1 MNARDRELG
10 MNAAITRRDFL
21 DGAGIA
27 IGAALLPRSAQAR
40 DVGAQDLS
48 GYYPPALTGMR
59 GSHPGSFE
67 VAHALRDGAS
77 WTGASTGEH
86 FDLVVVGGG
95 ISGLAAAYFYRE
107 AMGASA
113 KILVL
118 DNHDDFGGHAKRNEF
133 QIDGRL
139 MIGYGGTMLL
149 EAPGGYPPVAKR
161 LISQLGI
168 DPKRF
173 YSAYHHDLYS
183 SFGLSHGTF
192 FDKAAFGADHLAI
205 GSLNDPKVLAGLP
218 LSAAGKA
225 DLARLYADERNY
237 LEDMTPQAQI
247 DYLARTDYRTYLKNR
262 VHIGDEALRAIQSLP
277 HGVWNIGIDALPAR
291 TAWSSQYPGF
301 GNLDLDIY
309 DDSGWVDEPNIFHFP
324 DGNATVARLL
334 VRAMIPRSAPGDD
347 MEDIVTARFDYGKLD
362 DPASPVR
369 IRLNSTAV
377 RVRHIG
383 DAPANPLEVTY
394 VRGGEGKHRYRRPGG
409 DGLLPRR
416 HSPALP
422 GNAGSAAG
430 AARQFPA
437 LTPGLHQR
445 PDPQLAEFRGTWPA
459 PRPVRRQL
467 PVPRR
472 PRLSGESWRL
482 RLPQGSGRTH
492 IGAYDPCTPAAG
504 PRRPRTI
511 PRRQAGTAGHAL
523 RDIRTQHARSAQ
535 PVAWQRRLRCG
546 AGHCGAHRQPLAARV
561 RLRIRSG
568 NGPCR
573 VRAESVAGREA
584 PLEARQP
591 AIRKH
596 LDRRHRRR
604 LQCHDRSR
612 DRRGLSGRIRIVA
625 EHPVTPPQGPCMG
638 DRHVRTSSL
647 SGSATTNGTIADASQ
662 YLTADQ
668 SGPFR
673 DPHVRLEARG
683 LGR

>member
-21 DGAGIA
+21 GGTGIA
-27 IGAALLPRSAQAR
+27 IGTALLPHAAQAR

-67 VAHALRDGAS
+67 IAHALRDGAS

-161 LISQLGI
+161 LIRQLGI

-173 YSAYHHDLYS
+173 YSAYHHDLYAS
-183 SFGLSHGTF
+183 LGLARGTF
-192 FDKAAFGADHLAI
+192 FDKAAFGTDHLAI

-218 LSAAGKA
+218 LSASGKA

-237 LEDMTPQAQI
+237 LEGMTPQAQI

-262 VHIGDEALRAIQSLP
+262 AHMGDEALRTIESLP
-277 HGVWNIGIDALPAR
+277 YGVWNIGIDALPAR
-291 TAWSSQYPGF
+291 TAWSSEYPGF

-309 DDSGWVDEPNIFHFP
+309 DDSEWVDEPNIFHFP

-334 VRAMIPRSAPGDD
+334 VRAMIPRSAPGDN

-394 VRGGEGKHRYRRPGG
+394 VRGGRASTVTGGQVVMACYHAVIPLLCPEMPEAQRALLGSSLRSPLVYTNALIRNWRSFAELGLHRARCAGSFQYRVALDYPVSLGDYACPKNPDEPILVHMIRAPLQPGLNAREQFLAGKRELLAMPFETFERNTRDQLNRLLG
-409 DGLLPRR
+409 DG
-416 HSPALP
+416 
-422 GNAGSAAG
+422 GFD
-430 AARQFPA
+430 AARDIAA
-437 LTPGLHQR
+437 LTVNR
-445 PDPQLAEFRGTWPA
+445 WPH
-459 PRPVRRQL
+459 
-467 PVPRR
+467 
-472 PRLSGESWRL
+472 GY
-482 RLPQGSGRTH
+482 
-492 IGAYDPCTPAAG
+492 AYGYDRETD
-504 PRRPRTI
+504 
-511 PRRQAGTAGHAL
+511 Q
-523 RDIRTQHARSAQ
+523 
-535 PVAWQRRLRCG
+535 VAFEPSQW
-546 AGHCGAHRQPLAARV
+546 P
-561 RLRIRSG
+561 
-568 NGPCR
+568 
-573 VRAESVAGREA
+573 EE
-584 PLEARQP
+584 
-591 AIRKH
+591 K
-596 LDRRHRRR
+596 RHWKR
-604 LQCHDRSR
+604 
-612 DRRGLSGRIRIVA
+612 
-625 EHPVTPPQGPCMG
+625 
-638 DRHVRTSSL
+638 
-647 SGSATTNGTIADASQ
+647 ASQ
-662 YLTADQ
+662 
-668 SGPFR
+668 PFGNISIAAT
-673 DPHVRLEARG
+673 DAASNAMTEAAIEEAYRAVSQLSPG
-683 LGR
+683 E